1 MNQIV
6 DIIGYENLKRMH
18 TIQYNVT
25 SNLTRTEIERNR
37 KIKVETFFYDTI
49 VVLYTSKFYVQKPDK
64 MILYFKTLSSSNE
77 YTLQCLW
84 MFFFLAD
91 TTTARYAGAAL
102 GGFLGGVLVTSLVLY
117 FVYKHRR
124 KM

>member
-6 DIIGYENLKRMH
+6 DIIGYEILKRMH

-49 VVLYTSKFYVQKPDK
+49 VALYTSKFYVQKPDK

-77 YTLQCLW
+77 YTLVYGC
-84 MFFFLAD
+84 FFFG
-91 TTTARYAGAAL
+91 RHN
-102 GGFLGGVLVTSLVLY
+102 GGQVCGGGTWGIPRGCTGDVTGPVL
-117 FVYKHRR
+117 RI
-124 KM
+124 